1 MPQYIFTY
9 RSAKSH
15 NPLADPD
22 YLAAWA
28 SFINDVIAPS
38 IVDPGWPVFKPAT
51 VLGEAGE
58 STQHGGYAVITAGD
72 LEAALS
78 LARHCP
84 TLPRG
89 GGVEVAE
96 LAVLPPEHPAEQLR
110 ARLSKA

>member
-9 RSAKSH
+9 RSAK
-15 NPLADPD
+15 NYNALADPD
-22 YLAAWA
+22 GLAAWA

-58 STQHGGYAVITAGD
+58 STQHGGYAVIAAGD
-72 LEAALS
+72 LETALS
-78 LARHCP
+78 LAKHCP
-84 TLPRG
+84 TIARG

-96 LAVLPPEHPAEQLR
+96 LAALPPEHPAEQLR